1 MSEAVLVHVVDDD
14 AEIRA
19 AVAMLLGAEG
29 YRVREHAD
37 GVNFLDAF
45 EPDGQSVVL
54 MDVRMPGLDGL
65 AVQQNMDE
73 RGWRLPLVFV
83 SGHGDIPMAIE
94 AVRRGALDFLQK
106 PFTDSLLLK
115 AVRGAIEALPK
126 AGEQTALEQALQS
139 LTEREHEV
147 MMAVCEGHANKVIAR
162 LLGVSPRTVEIHR
175 SRVLHKLDVQN
186 AQQLVRRLMAAG
198 KLDERGPEAPSGA
211 PD

>member
-1 MSEAVLVHVVDDD
+1 MTDKENATVHIVDDD

-29 YRVREHAD
+29 YQVQEHDD
-37 GVNFLDAF
+37 GASFLA
-45 EPDGQSVVL
+45 EYQPDNHSVVL
-54 MDVRMPGLDGL
+54 MDVRMPTMDGL
-65 AVQQNMDE
+65 AVQAEMQA
-73 RGWRLPLVFV
+73 RAWRLPLVFI

-115 AVRGAIEALPK
+115 AVRLAIESLPQSSELRSVDEALD
-126 AGEQTALEQALQS
+126 S
-139 LTEREHEV
+139 LTDREREV
-147 MMAVCEGHANKVIAR
+147 MYAVCEGHANKVIAR

-175 SRVLHKLDVQN
+175 SRVLHKLEVQN

-198 KLDERGPEAPSGA
+198 KLES
-211 PD
+211 